1 MRDDAVWCFGWTCLA
16 ADIWAGSSPVIL
28 PGPERTIKA
37 ECGWRGRG
45 GICCDAQADVFP
57 IVAAAAKPVVD
68 WLAGALVGVV
78 ARVAGD
84 KLLGTPQQR
93 AIHAACEAAVER
105 AVHDVSAAGASEED
119 IVHALALTQRLV
131 GLRDLV
137 DLKAA
142 GSTRQRVPLAEWQQ
156 RFDELGYDPQT
167 FPVSFEQLVD
177 RITVYLQEEL
187 RAHARDRGS
196 PLFGSAVLD
205 DLDVVISTVREIA
218 RVFQGWSVARL
229 LPLSAA
235 VKSALDGQRGHCEA
249 IGRPFFTPDLL
260 LALLTMPGRVAQCF
274 DEAEPASAGRV
285 RSQLLFY
292 TARLPAGTAGGFVP
306 FDWVERED
314 VLCRAKTRKPALSW
328 CFLRSLGCSPVLADQ
343 ALDGLSALDPGGH
356 VDRLAGLVQRRS
368 LCPRLVGPVI
378 VVVLGILSQDLPE
391 VPFAVDQQMAGALAT

>member
-1 MRDDAVWCFGWTCLA
+1 MLRLDVLG
-16 ADIWAGSSPVIL
+16 GRHMGRVIASDF
-28 PGPERTIKA
+28 ERTIKG

-45 GICCDAQADVFP
+45 GICCDAQTDVFP

-68 WLAGALVGVV
+68 WLTGALVGVV
-78 ARVAGD
+78 ARAAGD
-84 KLLGTPQQR
+84 KFLGTPQQR

-235 VKSALDGQRGHCEA
+235 VKSALDGQRGYCEA

-314 VLCRAKTRKPALSW
+314 VRRAQDAAWRAGALVVTDVHLLLGVLDTPSVTRQQLETKSGVRLKPLRAAAL
-328 CFLRSLGCSPVLADQ
+328 RLADQ
-343 ALDGLSALDPGGH
+343 PPPVTPTPG
-356 VDRLAGLVQRRS
+356 
-368 LCPRLVGPVI
+368 PI
-378 VVVLGILSQDLPE
+378 WPE
-391 VPFAVDQQMAGALAT
+391 PG